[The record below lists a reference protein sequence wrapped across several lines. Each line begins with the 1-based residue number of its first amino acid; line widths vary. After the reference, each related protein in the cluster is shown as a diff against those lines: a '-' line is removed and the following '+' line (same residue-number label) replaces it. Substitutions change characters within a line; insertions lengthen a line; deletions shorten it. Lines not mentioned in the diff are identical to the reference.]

1 MDNQQGQ
8 HDSDNDQPLLQGD
21 DLNEVSELDSCS
33 DDAADIDENAG
44 SWSSLLNIRRLFL
57 GTMFFTMAIVGS
69 SLIGYTGVHGVLD
82 PRRQTKFKLVDV
94 DGPPI
99 PLGRAD
105 AVPRKA
111 SKPTKSMKKRR
122 RMFKSQK
129 STDNNDDDE
138 AKPLVVVD
146 ANDDQI
152 PNGVS
157 QDSIFG
163 SINTVL
169 HASDALECRES
180 VISFVINATDGKD
193 ECDGLKR
200 AFDKTCNSDAPEVD
214 ANREQGQPAKKQS
227 EPERQRRLLFESS
240 QPDVLHRKFK
250 ALVFQTCWWFQA
262 RLVRPLLHQPSVAF
276 FAENEVAGHAWSN
289 ARYLVDHDLDTMVHM
304 DLSRRL
310 TTEADVKVEVEVTSE
325 EGKNASISSDMSSA
339 QMEKEEFEQINDEEE
354 DKAIDEVETELIVP
368 DVTATK
374 KPKPKQS
381 LTLPTA
387 NQHVSDTMLGETLL
401 LQKEDTIQKVFDSI
415 VNQTNVTLNDAAVDA
430 AASSKAVQEVTAAVS
445 AVLNDPTSVEARTCC
460 ASILNVFHENCD
472 TPDEEVVSDKKLF
485 LIVFVLAFCGMVKS
499 LIRHFQIRWLPEAAG
514 CILVGGKLCKMRYHC
529 E

>member
-57 GTMFFTMAIVGS
+57 GTMFFTMTIVGS

-82 PRRQTKFKLVDV
+82 PRRQTKLKLVDV

-99 PLGRAD
+99 PLGGAD

-169 HASDALECRES
+169 HASDALECR
-180 VISFVINATDGKD
+180 VCHKFYQ
-193 ECDGLKR
+193 CDR
-200 AFDKTCNSDAPEVD
+200 W
-214 ANREQGQPAKKQS
+214 
-227 EPERQRRLLFESS
+227 QR
-240 QPDVLHRKFK
+240 
-250 ALVFQTCWWFQA
+250 
-262 RLVRPLLHQPSVAF
+262 
-276 FAENEVAGHAWSN
+276 
-289 ARYLVDHDLDTMVHM
+289 
-304 DLSRRL
+304 
-310 TTEADVKVEVEVTSE
+310 
-325 EGKNASISSDMSSA
+325 
-339 QMEKEEFEQINDEEE
+339 
-354 DKAIDEVETELIVP
+354 
-368 DVTATK
+368 
-374 KPKPKQS
+374 
-381 LTLPTA
+381 
-387 NQHVSDTMLGETLL
+387 
-401 LQKEDTIQKVFDSI
+401 
-415 VNQTNVTLNDAAVDA
+415 
-430 AASSKAVQEVTAAVS
+430 
-445 AVLNDPTSVEARTCC
+445 
-460 ASILNVFHENCD
+460 
-472 TPDEEVVSDKKLF
+472 
-485 LIVFVLAFCGMVKS
+485 
-499 LIRHFQIRWLPEAAG
+499 
-514 CILVGGKLCKMRYHC
+514 
-529 E
+529 